1 MRIQGAVAK
10 RKKTKLSVVIAS
22 LWASHGFFS
31 ARSMAPFSGARVE
44 RQNTAAPSMNRTWP
58 PADAVTTSGEK
69 RQPPAFRVLSTDAS
83 WTPSPSEA
91 GPRSHT
97 RGGTRTRNLL
107 LRREAP
113 YPLGHTSS
121 CCSLSNACLMCSFSL
136 CTTRV
141 WPHLGFPFIMKYTSL
156 DHDNVS
162 ERLRR
167 WTRNPLGSARR
178 GSNPLAVVS
187 FACQAVIR
195 KGLLREL
202 NPGPLAP

>member
-31 ARSMAPFSGARVE
+31 ARSMAPLSGARVE

-113 YPLGHTSS
+113 YPLGHTSGCLPAQPVVAHVWTLIWPMQQTTCAHGQCKMQHLAVLCV
-121 CCSLSNACLMCSFSL
+121 CCVRAGSSNATHTGCA
-136 CTTRV
+136 
-141 WPHLGFPFIMKYTSL
+141 W
-156 DHDNVS
+156 
-162 ERLRR
+162 LRC
-167 WTRNPLGSARR
+167 
-178 GSNPLAVVS
+178 
-187 FACQAVIR
+187 ACV
-195 KGLLREL
+195 
-202 NPGPLAP
+202 